1 MILKRP
7 HERESSRRCLRREK
21 KGWRAHK
28 AYMWRECGR
37 VGEEKDW
44 LDEENVFKKV
54 GKRKEYAVK

>member
-1 MILKRP
+1 
-7 HERESSRRCLRREK
+7 
-21 KGWRAHK
+21 
-28 AYMWRECGR
+28 MWRECGR